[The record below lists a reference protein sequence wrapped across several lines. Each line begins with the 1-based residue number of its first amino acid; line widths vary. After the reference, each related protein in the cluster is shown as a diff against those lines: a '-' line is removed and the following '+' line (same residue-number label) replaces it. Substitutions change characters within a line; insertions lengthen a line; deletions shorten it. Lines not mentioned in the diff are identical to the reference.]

1 MTRGTS
7 EVLDKR
13 IIMEVGVVSKA
24 PTRSISSSLFWAIGL
39 SKPIVE
45 SRRADSNRLPLLFT
59 SDRSGVAGVCTGM
72 QMPHI

>member
-45 SRRADSNRLPLLFT
+45 SRRADSNR
-59 SDRSGVAGVCTGM
+59 
-72 QMPHI
+72 